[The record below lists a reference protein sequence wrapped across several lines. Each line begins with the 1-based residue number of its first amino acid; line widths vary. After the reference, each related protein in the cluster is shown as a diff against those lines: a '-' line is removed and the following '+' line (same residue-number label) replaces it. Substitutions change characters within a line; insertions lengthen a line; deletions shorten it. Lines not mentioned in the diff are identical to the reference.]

1 MNREEMRAI
10 IFEAFAESP
19 MGRRVDK
26 AEGDIVELKEDV
38 RVLKE
43 DVRVLKEDVRV
54 LKEDVRVL
62 KEDVRVLKEDVRVL
76 KLEVAELKIRMD
88 RMCVVIEEMN
98 EKLTVAL
105 EMLQHCV
112 SLIPSVHK
120 HDLQIKGTKGEI
132 DVTQSILKD
141 HIQNKKIHVH
151 PKRGRP
157 RKSEPGES
165 L

>member
-1 MNREEMRAI
+1 VEAI
-10 IFEAFAESP
+10 AESP
-19 MGRRVDK
+19 FGRRVDR
-26 AEGDIVELKEDV
+26 AEGDIIELKEDV

-43 DVRVLKEDVRV
+43 DVRELKEDVRI
-54 LKEDVRVL
+54 LKQ
-62 KEDVRVLKEDVRVL
+62 
-76 KLEVAELKIRMD
+76 EVAELKVRMD

-98 EKLTVAL
+98 EKLTLAL
-105 EMLQHCV
+105 ELLQHCV

-120 HDLQIKGTKGEI
+120 HDLQIKGTKTDI
-132 DVTQSILKD
+132 DVTQSVLKE
-141 HIQNKKIHVH
+141 HIQNKKIHTY